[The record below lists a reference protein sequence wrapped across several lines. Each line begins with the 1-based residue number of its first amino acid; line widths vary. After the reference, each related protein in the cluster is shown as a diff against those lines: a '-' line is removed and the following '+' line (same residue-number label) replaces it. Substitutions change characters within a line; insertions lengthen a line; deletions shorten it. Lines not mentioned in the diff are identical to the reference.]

1 MMTENQYITKGS
13 IYFVNLGCERNG
25 SVQNGGKTGFRPCIV
40 MHNKIACVFSPV
52 LLVVPITSSYGR
64 IKAKMPTHLVIE
76 EGLSKKSVAM
86 FEQVLTVNRSQLSD
100 KICTLSDDLLEQA
113 NEKLKIAFGLCP
125 EYA

>member
-1 MMTENQYITKGS
+1 MMTKNEYITKGS
-13 IYFVNLGCERNG
+13 IYAVNLGCERNG
-25 SVQNGGKTGFRPCIV
+25 SVQSGGKSGFRPCIV
-40 MHNKIACVFSPV
+40 MNNKIACVFSPV

-86 FEQVLTVNRSQLSD
+86 FEQVLTVNRSQLSE
-100 KICTLSDDLLEQA
+100 KICTLSDELLNQA

>member
-25 SVQNGGKTGFRPCIV
+25 SVQNGGKNGFRPCIV
-40 MHNKIACVFSPV
+40 MNNKIACVFSPV

-64 IKAKMPTHLVIE
+64 IKAKMPTHLVID

-86 FEQVLTVNRSQLSD
+86 FEQVLTVNRSQLLD

>member
-13 IYFVNLGCERNG
+13 IYFVNLGCERTG

-40 MHNKIACVFSPV
+40 MNNKIACVFSPV

>member
-40 MHNKIACVFSPV
+40 MNNKIACVFSPV

-100 KICTLSDDLLEQA
+100 KICTLSDDLLERA
-113 NEKLKIAFGLCP
+113 NEKLMIAFGLCP

>member
-40 MHNKIACVFSPV
+40 MNNKIACVFSPV
-52 LLVVPITSSYGR
+52 LLVVPITSSYDR

-76 EGLSKKSVAM
+76 EGLSRKSVAM
-86 FEQVLTVNRSQLSD
+86 FEQVLTVNRSQLAD

>member
-13 IYFVNLGCERNG
+13 IYFVNLGRERNG

-40 MHNKIACVFSPV
+40 MNNKIACVFSPV

>member
-40 MHNKIACVFSPV
+40 MNNKIACVFRPV